1 MSGHVFVC
9 VRGIDFAIFYDF
21 FYWVL
26 EMFGQ
31 CGILCFS
38 FYLHNE
44 GEGLYRY
51 MSSLNYNVFSI
62 YCILCIMCLM
72 KDYRYSF

>member
-21 FYWVL
+21 FYCVLEMFDSVVFCVFLLGFRNVRTVWYFVFFYWVL

-38 FYLHNE
+38 IGF
-44 GEGLYRY
+44 
-51 MSSLNYNVFSI
+51 
-62 YCILCIMCLM
+62 
-72 KDYRYSF
+72 